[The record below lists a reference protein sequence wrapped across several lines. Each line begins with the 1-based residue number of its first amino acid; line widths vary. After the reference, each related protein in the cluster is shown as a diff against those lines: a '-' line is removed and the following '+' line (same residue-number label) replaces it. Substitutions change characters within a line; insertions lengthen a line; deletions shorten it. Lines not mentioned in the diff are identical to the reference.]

1 MGDEP
6 DLLRTI
12 IADHWESVKPILGRH
27 VPTEV
32 KDSVASGVEKMLR
45 CGTEANGFAQFRCP
59 ECGAIR
65 VIAFKCKSRFC
76 PDCGKVR
83 AAEAAA
89 NAQGRLLNVGHRHL
103 TFSVPCELRPLLFE
117 NRKLLSVVAK
127 AAAKATMHAVGT
139 RCRAHAPLPG
149 VMATVH
155 TFGRDLTFHVH
166 VHVLCTEGGLRS
178 DGVWQPVHIFPAQ
191 QYRRLW
197 QYYLLKGLRKALKG
211 DRSAAWRI
219 GRLFA
224 KHPTGFIVNVMS
236 HYRNGRKAAAYCCRY
251 TGRPPI
257 SARRI
262 VDYDGR
268 LVTISYTDYRDN
280 TDKTLTLTASKFL
293 LRLFAHVWPRYMRD
307 VHYYGLYQPSRRKK
321 HVEDAV
327 KASKYSDQVR
337 PIPALSRRERMAQA
351 LNGLDLRC
359 LECGSYVILEH
370 IEYAGRRY
378 EQKTKG
384 PPGIDRRQL
393 SLSM

>member
-1 MGDEP
+1 MRDEP
-6 DLLRTI
+6 DVLRTI
-12 IADHWESVKPILGRH
+12 IADHWESVKPIVDRYL
-27 VPTEV
+27 PEEV
-32 KDSVASGVEKMLR
+32 RNGVVISVEKMLR
-45 CGTEANGFAQFRCP
+45 CRTEESGFARFRCLD
-59 ECGAIR
+59 CGLARI
-65 VIAFKCKSRFC
+65 VAFSCKSRFC
-76 PDCGKVR
+76 PECGKAR
-83 AAEAAA
+83 ASEAAT
-89 NAQGRLLNVGHRHL
+89 NACGRLLNVGHRHL
-103 TFSVPCELRPLLFE
+103 TFSVPRELRPLLFE

-127 AAAKATMHAVGT
+127 AAAQATLHAVGT

-166 VHVLCTEGGLRS
+166 VHVLCTEGGLRW

-211 DRSAAWRI
+211 NRSAQWRI

-224 KHPTGFIVNVMS
+224 KYPTGFIANVMS
-236 HYRNGRKAAAYCCRY
+236 RYRNGRKAAAYCCRY

-262 VDYDGR
+262 VGYDGK

-280 TDKTLTLTASKFL
+280 TDKTLTFTASRFL

-307 VHYYGLYQPSRRKK
+307 VHYYGLYQPSRRRE
-321 HVEDAV
+321 HVENTV
-327 KASKYSDQVR
+327 KASKYCDQVR
-337 PIPALSRRERMAQA
+337 PIPPASRRERMREA
-351 LNGLDLRC
+351 LNGLELQC
-359 LECGSYVILEH
+359 SECGSYVILEH

-378 EQKTKG
+378 EKKGKG
-384 PPGIDRRQL
+384 PPGTDRRQL
-393 SLSM
+393 SLSV